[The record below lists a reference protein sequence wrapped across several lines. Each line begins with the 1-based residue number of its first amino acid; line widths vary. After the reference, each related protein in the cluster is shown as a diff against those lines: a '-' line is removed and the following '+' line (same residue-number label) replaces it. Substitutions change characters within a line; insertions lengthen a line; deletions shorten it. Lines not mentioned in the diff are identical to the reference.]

1 MLSIDRFSFV
11 AGLIA
16 GLIVAWALSQVLGWL
31 RAAFKPPSDKPFSQ
45 RLASSVRKLA
55 ASLLVLLTLVAMAYL
70 VYTIV
75 FK

>member
-1 MLSIDRFSFV
+1 MDYRGWFIL
-11 AGLIA
+11 GLVV
-16 GLIVAWALSQVLGWL
+16 GLIVAWALGHVMGWL
-31 RAAFKPPSDKPFSQ
+31 KGAFKPPSDKSFGQ

-55 ASLLVLLTLVAMAYL
+55 ASLLVLLTLATMAYL

>member
-1 MLSIDRFSFV
+1 MDNRGWFIL
-11 AGLIA
+11 GLA
-16 GLIVAWALSQVLGWL
+16 VGLIVAWALGQVIGWL
-31 RAAFKPPSDKPFSQ
+31 RGAFKPPEGKSFGQ

-55 ASLLVLLTLVAMAYL
+55 ASLLVLLTLAAMAYL

>member
-1 MLSIDRFSFV
+1 MDCRGWFV
-11 AGLIA
+11 LGLVV
-16 GLIVAWALSQVLGWL
+16 GLIVAWALGHVMGWL
-31 RAAFKPPSDKPFSQ
+31 KGAFKPPSDKSFGQ

-55 ASLLVLLTLVAMAYL
+55 ASLLVLLTLATMAYL

>member
-1 MLSIDRFSFV
+1 MDWRGWFILGV
-11 AGLIA
+11 VV
-16 GLIVAWALSQVLGWL
+16 GLIVAWALGLVMGWL
-31 RAAFKPPSDKPFSQ
+31 KGAFKPPSDKSFGQ

-55 ASLLVLLTLVAMAYL
+55 ASLLVLLTLVATAYL

>member
-1 MLSIDRFSFV
+1 MDYRGWFILGV
-11 AGLIA
+11 VV
-16 GLIVAWALSQVLGWL
+16 GLIVAWALGQAMSWL
-31 RAAFKPPSDKPFSQ
+31 KGAFKPPTGKPFGQ

-55 ASLLVLLTLVAMAYL
+55 ASLLVLLTLAAMAYL

>member
-1 MLSIDRFSFV
+1 MDYRGWFIL
-11 AGLIA
+11 GLVV
-16 GLIVAWALSQVLGWL
+16 GLIVAWALGQVVGWL
-31 RAAFKPPSDKPFSQ
+31 RGAFKPPTDKSFGQ

-55 ASLLVLLTLVAMAYL
+55 ASLLVLLTLAAMAYL